1 MAFFRIKEPNQP
13 PKYIKSVDGANETLE
28 FTNTTENA
36 YYKDSGFFADSEY
49 EFLMFHFKKKY
60 PELQYMEIDTGWH
73 RRDTEVLNEVPGEQ
87 EEQVEV
93 ANAAVWGDYIG
104 AVEEGP
110 QAPIVIN
117 NAEQFVDAYNEN
129 VQGVEAIAA
138 VDIGNP
144 LQHPPF

>member
-73 RRDTEVLNEVPGEQ
+73 RHDTDVLNEVQ
-87 EEQVEV
+87 AEQVDV
-93 ANAAVWGDYIG
+93 ANAAVWGDYVD

-110 QAPIVIN
+110 QEAPIVVN
-117 NAEQFVDAYNEN
+117 NAEQLVAAYNEN
-129 VQGVEAIAA
+129 VQGVEAMAA
-138 VDIGNP
+138 VDIGNT